1 MKLLCELSGEHPDLP
16 FTELSCIGE
25 IVERRPQTA
34 VVSCEEPDSAV
45 RLALCHCVMEYLGN
59 CAASADDLQEML
71 THLDLRTDRS
81 FAARVKKVRGS
92 EMETSQLELERR
104 IGSGIEGKVSLKD
117 PDEEYRL
124 LCSGDRCY
132 LGRVL
137 CRPDRGS
144 FEYRNP
150 MRRSFFHPGVMM
162 PRLARALVNISH
174 VQPGGLLYD
183 PFCGT
188 GGILLEASIVGA
200 RVLGSDFDPA
210 MVAGCRENL
219 GAADLLLADAAHL
232 PIRDGTFD
240 AVVTDLP
247 YGQSVRIRASNM
259 HRLYRESLEEIR
271 RVLAPGRRA
280 VVVTHTDIKDIA
292 QDHFA
297 YVDLYEQRVHKSL
310 TRRIM
315 VIW

>member
-1 MKLLCELSGEHPDLP
+1 VKLLCELSGEHPDLP
-16 FTELSCIGE
+16 FIELSCIGE
-25 IVERRPQTA
+25 IVERRPQAA
-34 VVSCEEPDSAV
+34 VVSCEEPGTAV
-45 RLALCHCVMEYLGN
+45 RLALCHCVMEHLGS
-59 CAASADDLQEML
+59 CAASQEDLQEML
-71 THLDLRTDRS
+71 GHLAIRTDRS
-81 FAARVKKVRGS
+81 FAARVKKVQGS
-92 EMETSQLELERR
+92 EMEASQLELERL
-104 IGSGIEGKVSLKD
+104 IGSGISGKVSLKE
-117 PDEEYRL
+117 PQEEYRL
-124 LCSGDRCY
+124 LCSEDLCY

-144 FEYRNP
+144 FESRNP

-162 PRLARALVNISH
+162 PRLARALVNISQ
-174 VQPGGLLYD
+174 VQPGELLYD

-188 GGILLEASIVGA
+188 GGILLEASLVGA
-200 RVLGSDFDPA
+200 RMLGSDFDPS

-219 GAADLLLADAAHL
+219 DGADLMLSDAASL
-232 PIRDGTFD
+232 PIRDGSID

-247 YGQSVRIRASNM
+247 YGQSVRIHAATM
-259 HRLYRESLEEIR
+259 HRLYHESLGEIR

-297 YVDLYEQRVHKSL
+297 NVDRYEQRVHKSL

-315 VIW
+315 VLW